1 MTHLTELFIK
11 GKLSV
16 VIIASQILCK
26 KTKVFDHNYF
36 ITSFLPSF
44 LIPLL

>member
-16 VIIASQILCK
+16 VIIASQIVCK
-26 KTKVFDHNYF
+26 KTKVFDHATNLF
-36 ITSFLPSF
+36 TCKST
-44 LIPLL
+44 